1 MPEVSL
7 YGMRPRT
14 GFWTWPSV
22 LFQNDKDGRR
32 GLAERPWSKQP
43 KAANRVLIA
52 FRNVLSPTV
61 NELFQR
67 ALHLHTATQL
77 FVLVPEPDCSFPDP
91 GDATLGDGRPPYVAS
106 GSVRSVTACNVGPK
120 FLALDGVRLE
130 VMESQKAPARE
141 VFEALY
147 RGGGHPCASLAFAE
161 LLLSFSHRRSSES
174 LQHRPR

>member
-1 MPEVSL
+1 MSEVSL
-7 YGMRPRT
+7 ERVRPTTRF
-14 GFWTWPSV
+14 GAGPS
-22 LFQNDKDGRR
+22 LLSQNCKDGCRR
-32 GLAERPWSKQP
+32 LPETAGGKESKG
-43 KAANRVLIA
+43 ANGVLIA
-52 FRNVLSPTV
+52 FWNVLSPTV

-130 VMESQKAPARE
+130 VMESPKAPARE